1 MGFSQTFPII
11 SGTTAICSTS
21 QACRVFLESCQHPP
35 APFPQTQPR
44 AKAPQHPHGA
54 AHAAEKAPASQ
65 PHGSR
70 ADSSIDRARRRRRM
84 RRGAPSR
91 GSRQK
96 APRLPTDL
104 RGSHPSAGA
113 ARLRGGGCSRHTAA
127 PGPPA
132 GCPPPPPR
140 RLLAPRHRAAAPA
153 APSQGRRAAGS
164 RRPASAETRRSEAG
178 PPRGATLGIPAAPGA
193 PRHPPGGRAEGRG
206 RVTWPGST
214 GRGWGPLR
222 RPPPPPPRP
231 LAAGSPG
238 ERCGRGR

>member
-21 QACRVFLESCQHPP
+21 RACRVFLESCQHPP

-54 AHAAEKAPASQ
+54 AHAAEEAPASH

-84 RRGAPSR
+84 RRGAPRR

-113 ARLRGGGCSRHTAA
+113 ARLRGGGVGGLQPPHGS
-127 PGPPA
+127 PGATCGLPPA
-132 GCPPPPPR
+132 TSPPAPRPPAPSCGTGSAQPRAQGGREPPPR
-140 RLLAPRHRAAAPA
+140 QR
-153 APSQGRRAAGS
+153 
-164 RRPASAETRRSEAG
+164 
-178 PPRGATLGIPAAPGA
+178 
-193 PRHPPGGRAEGRG
+193 
-206 RVTWPGST
+206 
-214 GRGWGPLR
+214 
-222 RPPPPPPRP
+222 
-231 LAAGSPG
+231 
-238 ERCGRGR
+238 